1 MRNAAVFILTH
12 GRAGRVIT
20 YKTLRNSGYTGPI
33 FLVLDTGDEQISQY
47 EAEFGAENCIVF
59 SKADWKGKFDF
70 LKDIC
75 EVVYLPR
82 TPEISSSKMKRDL
95 YDANSIEGES
105 KTSHSE
111 IETDP
116 K

>member
-59 SKADWKGKFDF
+59 SKADWKGKFDIG
-70 LKDIC
+70 DNGGDDR
-75 EVVYLPR
+75 VVVMLVMPFG
-82 TPEISSSKMKRDL
+82 I
-95 YDANSIEGES
+95 
-105 KTSHSE
+105 
-111 IETDP
+111 
-116 K
+116 